1 MALAAELAPPVVA
14 EATEPADPGLLLA
27 ELTAIPPPLPSDE
40 DAAIEDAMAA
50 AEAAA
55 RDVATD
61 DGTTPNTDAGE
72 LY

>member
-1 MALAAELAPPVVA
+1 MALAAELAPPVAVA
-14 EATEPADPGLLLA
+14 AEPTDPGLLLA
-27 ELTAIPPPLPSDE
+27 ELTASDE
-40 DAAIEDAMAA
+40 GAIEDAMAA
-50 AEAAA
+50 AEAAAA

>member
-1 MALAAELAPPVVA
+1 MALAAEAELAPPV

-27 ELTAIPPPLPSDE
+27 ELTAMPPPSDE